1 MKHPIYLAALAAV
14 LAQAPAWA
22 HGDMKHG
29 EMKHGAMKPA
39 SAASAAAT
47 PQAAA
52 PEQQDWGIAG
62 EAKAANR
69 TITIIMTDNMRF
81 SPDRI
86 EVNEGDTVK
95 FVIRN
100 AGKMLHEMV
109 IGTKKELDAHAE
121 MMKKHPNM
129 EHDEPWMAHV
139 EAGKTATL
147 VWRFNRAGEFR
158 YACLLPGHYEA
169 GMVGTIVVKPAH
181 KH

>member
-1 MKHPIYLAALAAV
+1 MQTHILMTALLVA
-14 LAQAPAWA
+14 LGQAPVWA

-29 EMKHGAMKPA
+29 EMPHDEMKHGAHTSPVK
-39 SAASAAAT
+39 S
-47 PQAAA
+47 A

-62 EAKAANR
+62 EAKAAKR
-69 TITIIMTDNMRF
+69 SIHITALDTMRF
-81 SPDRI
+81 KPDHI
-86 EVNEGDTVK
+86 EVTEGETLKLIVH
-95 FVIRN
+95 N
-100 AGKMLHEMV
+100 AGKMQHEMV

-139 EAGKTATL
+139 PSGKTVTL

-169 GMVGTIVVKPAH
+169 GMVGTIVVKPAP

>member
-1 MKHPIYLAALAAV
+1 MKDVLCRAKLKAV
-14 LAQAPAWA
+14 LVCSVVVAAPVWA
-22 HGDMKHG
+22 HGDMKPE
-29 EMKHGAMKPA
+29 EMKHGSHAAKPLA
-39 SAASAAAT
+39 VA
-47 PQAAA
+47 
-52 PEQQDWGIAG
+52 EQQDWGIAG
-62 EAKAANR
+62 DAKAAKR
-69 TITIIMTDNMRF
+69 SIRITMTDKMRF
-81 SPDRI
+81 LPARI
-86 EVNEGDTVK
+86 EVNEGDTVR

-100 AGKMLHEMV
+100 AGKMQHEMV
-109 IGTKKELDAHAE
+109 LGTKAELDAHAE

-139 EAGKTATL
+139 NAGKTATL

>member
-1 MKHPIYLAALAAV
+1 MKHSICMTALAV
-14 LAQAPAWA
+14 LLSQTSAWA

-39 SAASAAAT
+39 AAASAAT
-47 PQAAA
+47 

-62 EAKAANR
+62 DAKSAKR
-69 TITIIMTDNMRF
+69 TITITMTDNMRF

-139 EAGKTATL
+139 DAGKTATL

>member
-1 MKHPIYLAALAAV
+1 MLTMNQTSALLSALLLACAAST
-14 LAQAPAWA
+14 AWA
-22 HGDMKHG
+22 HGDHAAHTTAPAQGK
-29 EMKHGAMKPA
+29 A
-39 SAASAAAT
+39 SASSKMV
-47 PQAAA
+47 AA

-62 EAKAANR
+62 DAKAAKR
-69 TITIIMTDNMRF
+69 TITITMTDNMRF

-139 EAGKTATL
+139 PAGKTATL
-147 VWRFNRAGEFR
+147 VWRFNRAGDFR

-181 KH
+181 RH